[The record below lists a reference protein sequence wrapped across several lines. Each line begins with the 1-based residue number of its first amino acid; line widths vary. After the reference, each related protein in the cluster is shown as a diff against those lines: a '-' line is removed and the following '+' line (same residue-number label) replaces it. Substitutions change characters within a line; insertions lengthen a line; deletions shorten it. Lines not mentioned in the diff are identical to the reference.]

1 MSIELI
7 LLGASILFFM
17 SILACKAGY
26 RFGVPILLLFLFV
39 GMLCGSDG
47 LGLIRLGD
55 SPTSYGLAQTIGT
68 IALCVI
74 LFSGGMDTKIEDI
87 KPVIGSGIMLATV
100 GVILTAFI
108 TGLLIL
114 LTFSVIDIS
123 GVHLSFM
130 MALLIGSMMS
140 STDSASVFSILR
152 SKGLHLRGRLRPLLE
167 LESGSNDPMAFM
179 MTTMLIGLLSQ
190 GSSPSYGV
198 AIIGLFKQFLVGGIV
213 GVLFGKFFVWLIN
226 NIKIDNASLYPIM
239 VLTCCIFMFSA
250 SYFLGGNS
258 YLAVYL
264 GGLIVGNSKF
274 VHRRSSM
281 NFFDGLAWL
290 SQIVMFL
297 TLGLLVNPHDLIPV
311 IWPGVVIS
319 ILMIGL
325 ARPISVFVSLM
336 PFKGYDRRDKMF
348 VSWVGL
354 RGAVPIIFAILALSN
369 GVPQA
374 RLLFNTV
381 FVCTLVSLIVQGTSL
396 SFMAEK
402 LKLSEDPTELGKVK
416 DFDME
421 IADEL
426 KTILAELTISE
437 RVLTF
442 GDRLLN
448 LPLPENTLAVLVK
461 RDDNYFVP
469 NGKTELFLNDKV
481 LLLSDDRESLMGA
494 LSQMG
499 VKPEVNEDKMGF
511 KGILGDLQDLA
522 GDIKSGKFLKI

>member
-1 MSIELI
+1 
-7 LLGASILFFM
+7 
-17 SILACKAGY
+17 
-26 RFGVPILLLFLFV
+26 
-39 GMLCGSDG
+39 
-47 LGLIRLGD
+47 
-55 SPTSYGLAQTIGT
+55 
-68 IALCVI
+68 
-74 LFSGGMDTKIEDI
+74 
-87 KPVIGSGIMLATV
+87 
-100 GVILTAFI
+100 
-108 TGLLIL
+108 
-114 LTFSVIDIS
+114 
-123 GVHLSFM
+123 
-130 MALLIGSMMS
+130 
-140 STDSASVFSILR
+140 
-152 SKGLHLRGRLRPLLE
+152 
-167 LESGSNDPMAFM
+167 
-179 MTTMLIGLLSQ
+179 
-190 GSSPSYGV
+190 
-198 AIIGLFKQFLVGGIV
+198 
-213 GVLFGKFFVWLIN
+213 
-226 NIKIDNASLYPIM
+226 
-239 VLTCCIFMFSA
+239 
-250 SYFLGGNS
+250 
-258 YLAVYL
+258 
-264 GGLIVGNSKF
+264 
-274 VHRRSSM
+274 
-281 NFFDGLAWL
+281 
-290 SQIVMFL
+290 
-297 TLGLLVNPHDLIPV
+297 
-311 IWPGVVIS
+311 
-319 ILMIGL
+319 
-325 ARPISVFVSLM
+325 VFVSLL

-396 SFMAEK
+396 SFMAKK